1 MIQAV
6 IFCLD
11 GVLVTTDSCHA
22 RAWQQM
28 AREQG
33 IPFSPGD
40 FEKIKGLGGRDA
52 LNALLRASRR
62 GYSEGEKLA
71 LIMRKNDLYMDYI
84 SALGDDCILPGVR
97 ETVDRLRRAGLKIA
111 VGSSSQNA
119 VFILKHL
126 NLFSTFDAV
135 VDGNQT
141 EAVKPD
147 PEVFLLAARK
157 LRVPPENCLVV
168 EDAEAGVTASHRAG
182 MRCVGLGDPA
192 PRAEDTAP
200 SLEGVDWPRLL
211 DGRALA

>member
-11 GVLVTTDSCHA
+11 GVLVTTDACHA

-33 IPFSPGD
+33 IPFAPGD

-62 GYSEGEKLA
+62 AYSEGEKLA

-84 SALGDDCILPGVR
+84 SALGEEGILPGVR
-97 ETVDRLRRAGLKIA
+97 EALDFLRRAGLKIA

-119 VFILKHL
+119 VFILKRL
-126 NLFSTFDAV
+126 KLFSAFDAV
-135 VDGNQT
+135 VDGNQV

-157 LRVPPENCLVV
+157 LRLPPESCLVV
-168 EDAEAGVTASHRAG
+168 EDAEVGVIAARRAG
-182 MRCVGLGDPA
+182 MRCVSLGEPA
-192 PRAEDTAP
+192 PAADFSAP
-200 SLEGVDWPRLL
+200 CLAQVDWDALL
-211 DGRALA
+211 FGRALA